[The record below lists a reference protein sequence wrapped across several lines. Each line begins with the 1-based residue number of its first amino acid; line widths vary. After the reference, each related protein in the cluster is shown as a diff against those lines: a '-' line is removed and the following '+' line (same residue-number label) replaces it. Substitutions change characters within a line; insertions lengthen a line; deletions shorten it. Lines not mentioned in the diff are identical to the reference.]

1 MALSWLFL
9 DLVPL
14 AGNERLPVVVLKKGV
29 DKSTSVDARVVYRCL
44 FLT

>member
-14 AGNERLPVVVLKKGV
+14 AGNERLPVVMLKKGV
-29 DKSTSVDARVVYRCL
+29 DKSTLVDARVV
-44 FLT
+44 